1 MTNMKIVFSLLC
13 VISLISACQHKDKE
27 TITIPDSM
35 INRLFELVLE
45 GQIRSE
51 VPVNYERSKLNG
63 KGNYKSIQFMHH
75 VSVQSGSS
83 QKWLI
88 FKDLQTSTIPL
99 FITTTLLDAYFYGS
113 IPKPSDDQLISTL
126 EYCYSLNDVNTPY
139 NSSLSRYGPCV
150 FVEELQICVPT
161 SAGYLEIKKL
171 QESVQDHDLDNDN
184 IDKETMLG
192 KIMNTLNKK
201 VNSGTSFDLDLF
213 AGFFASPEIYNLITD
228 SDGTFLWL
236 ELGSSIEMQVNEFP
250 LVWDKWFNY
259 KSNISVAFDAL
270 KKYAYRPFS
279 TDPFVNT
286 VDSGNYYYLRHFL
299 DDAKAADKDVALP
312 SAWFTNA
319 GEKSHVFKGYMLHKM
334 TYVTDLTTAADVVNS
349 ITTLVL
355 SGLVS
360 PEIMKDQEVSQ
371 IYLNASA
378 LISYSIKSNFSNR
391 PDLALM
397 FFPSRYM
404 FYWTVARIVSSLNVY
419 KIEKGFPVED
429 MELIFS
435 NLKQAME
442 GEATRFIISDVKRD
456 DDDGSLYFDDFLGNG
471 DLTADN
477 KPIIRGEDRIFTTA
491 MAANALMYT
500 WLTFDPVSRKSH
512 WKNGTPE
519 SVKDIVDGCVL
530 WLVKNTLEGKFKPW
544 NALHISQNKGRDY
557 NSCRYPTNYFFEVPQ
572 VHVLQFVSL
581 FRVIAGVQGYI
592 PKNKYEA
599 MLNTLQFGKP
609 TPTVFKGFNHP
620 DFGDKLF
627 WSSDPYTYTV
637 TLLALSRYRE
647 IVYHC

>member
-299 DDAKAADKDVALP
+299 DDAKAAGNDVVLP
-312 SAWFTNA
+312 SVWFTNA
-319 GEKSHVFKGYMLHKM
+319 GDKPDADIGNIIYKMALDIDML
-334 TYVTDLTTAADVVNS
+334 TVANIVNS
-349 ITTLVL
+349 ITVLIL
-355 SGLVS
+355 SGHVGHDIL
-360 PEIMKDQEVSQ
+360 EDKDINQ
-371 IYLNASA
+371 IYHNSSA
-378 LISYSIKSNFSNR
+378 IISYLINSNFSNR

-397 FFPSRYM
+397 YYPSRYM
-404 FYWTVARIVSSLNVY
+404 FYWSVARTVSIIDIY
-419 KIEKGFPVED
+419 KRKGDLITEN
-429 MELIFS
+429 MELVFNI
-435 NLKQAME
+435 LKQAME
-442 GEATRFIISDVKRD
+442 GEATRFLISDVKREE
-456 DDDGSLYFDDFLGNG
+456 DGSLYFDDFLGKEELTENNKTIFHG
-471 DLTADN
+471 D
-477 KPIIRGEDRIFTTA
+477 DRIFSTA

-500 WLTFDPVSRKSH
+500 WLTFDSFSKKSH
-512 WKNGTPE
+512 WKTGTPE
-519 SVKDIVDGCVL
+519 NVKDIVDGCVL
-530 WLVKNTLEGKFKPW
+530 WLIKHTLDGKFKPW
-544 NALHISQNKGRDY
+544 NSFLVSQIKGRLS
-557 NSCRYPTNYFFEVPQ
+557 NAFIYPSNYLIEKPQLYVFQSVPNVQ
-572 VHVLQFVSL
+572 L
-581 FRVIAGVQGYI
+581 VISVQGYI
-592 PKNKYEA
+592 PKNEYEA
-599 MLNTLQFGKP
+599 MINATQFGNPIP
-609 TPTVFKGFNHP
+609 TDFKGYNHP
-620 DFGDKLF
+620 DFADMMVL
-627 WSSDPYTYTV
+627 SSDPFTYTV

-647 IVYHC
+647 ITVSC